1 MTGLLH
7 GCSVAE
13 VETAADVDHN
23 YNHAYSHHGDL
34 GNHNNTNHEWLRDRY
49 ISSAPTMIAHK
60 PLVHKSIA
68 SLHHT
73 TYYRCYPPTHETN
86 FHYRPLSC
94 GPLAPSTGP
103 HFQPASSCIGVR
115 PRQRHPAVGR
125 SALHAPEHHT
135 ATIQAEQDHD
145 SNERPQSIWLGY
157 PRALHDRYL
166 VGQLLGS
173 GGNGT
178 VHIVRDRT
186 TGEEFACKSIPKTL
200 QADKHSPAKV
210 AGHLDA
216 VRREIEVLTRLRGT
230 LNVVA
235 MQEVLED
242 ANSVHLIM
250 ELCRGGELWHRIGD
264 RHYSERTVASFMRA
278 VLRTIAQCHSHNILH
293 RDIKPGNFLMLH
305 QGDRAPLKA
314 IDFGLAVFFDPAH
327 LPRSDLGL
335 EGTPWFMAPEVL
347 SSQVL
352 PASDVW
358 SAGVMAFQLLTGRFP
373 YDDRTNPHNPA
384 LSQIW

>member
-1 MTGLLH
+1 MPHPMYHQLPSLILQPRPMPHIHPT
-7 GCSVAE
+7 SM
-13 VETAADVDHN
+13 VEP
-23 YNHAYSHHGDL
+23 
-34 GNHNNTNHEWLRDRY
+34 LRTLYRPA
-49 ISSAPTMIAHK
+49 SCTM
-60 PLVHKSIA
+60 PST
-68 SLHHT
+68 SLHWPMPLPT
-73 TYYRCYPPTHETN
+73 FPRC
-86 FHYRPLSC
+86 
-94 GPLAPSTGP
+94 
-103 HFQPASSCIGVR
+103 QPASSCIVAR
-115 PRQRHPAVGR
+115 PRRARVAVGG
-125 SALHAPEHHT
+125 SAVHT
-135 ATIQAEQDHD
+135 
-145 SNERPQSIWLGY
+145 PQQHTETTQTAANVDTQPAIWLGY
-157 PRALHDRYL
+157 PRTLHDHYI

-178 VHIVRDRT
+178 VHVVRSRA

-200 QADKHSPAKV
+200 DAEKHSPAKV
-210 AGHLDA
+210 ASHLDA
-216 VRREIEVLTRLRGT
+216 VRREVEVLTRLRGT

-235 MQEVLED
+235 LEHVLED
-242 ANSVHLIM
+242 ANHVHLIM
-250 ELCRGGELWHRIGD
+250 ELCHGGELWHRIGD

-373 YDDRTNPHNPA
+373 FDDRTNPHNPA
-384 LSQIW
+384 LSQIWYVVACEYSWIVVSQRRCCIEGPSHLIRSGAASSPTNSTLSAPTGRA